1 MILRGRSENQNC
13 LKPGDPRFRAG
24 ADLCCA
30 LRPHAASDGDI
41 GRPARLLLPVSL
53 QLYRHRPARL
63 LHPVQDAAALKNW
76 RDEPIDMSFFLKVY
90 SGFKQFRERKNVPDP
105 LFKGSGTVFCP
116 TVNVAC
122 VPYRLIFFPR
132 VDFRY
137 HSRSKFIG

>member
-1 MILRGRSENQNC
+1 MVAVASFTSLRKFTTDVLGNLYEVKQNV
-13 LKPGDPRFRAG
+13 LKMEF
-24 ADLCCA
+24 
-30 LRPHAASDGDI
+30 
-41 GRPARLLLPVSL
+41 
-53 QLYRHRPARL
+53 
-63 LHPVQDAAALKNW
+63 
-76 RDEPIDMSFFLKVY
+76 E